1 MKRKLFSF
9 LLILGLLIATTYII
23 KKPTDSS
30 TFVKPIASS
39 SYEITMRQ
47 DLLCLMLGYPE
58 YISGIETSDNGD
70 IYLIMKSG
78 KKLIY
83 DDKKTKNAEQKMANP
98 DIQDM
103 LEQPYTLTAINKL
116 MEKDFDPGRVRVYG
130 LLKEVYGDNKQQ
142 IEKQLGNVNTG
153 GRSFQFSKSNAAGD
167 ALKAAMT
174 ELIALAKSNNRV
186 GAAAFPSS
194 GTFNYRVIS
203 GTNRLSPH
211 AFGIAIDLARDSRDY
226 WQWAT
231 REQGQK
237 RLEVYPQEIVEIFE
251 KNNFVWGGKWGHFDI
266 LHFEYR
272 PEIILKARYFGNSS
286 NSSEE
291 WYKGA
296 PFEDILVKEYINK
309 IEEAL
314 KLH

>member
-1 MKRKLFSF
+1 MKRKLISLLLLLGF
-9 LLILGLLIATTYII
+9 LTAAIYVI
-23 KKPTDSS
+23 KKPSDSS
-30 TFVKPIASS
+30 TFVKPVVSS
-39 SYEITMRQ
+39 PYEITMKQ
-47 DLLCLMLGYPE
+47 DLLCLMLAYPE
-58 YISGIETSDNGD
+58 YISGVERSADGNV
-70 IYLIMKSG
+70 YLVMKSG
-78 KKLIY
+78 QRLIY
-83 DDKKTKNAEQKMANP
+83 DDKNTKNADQRMANP
-98 DIQDM
+98 DLQDM
-103 LEQPYTLTAINKL
+103 LEQPYPLTTDCKL
-116 MEKDFDPGRVRVYG
+116 MEKDFDPGRVRMYS
-130 LLKEVYGDNKQQ
+130 LLKEVYGSNRQQ
-142 IEKQLGNVNTG
+142 IEKQLGNVNVG
-153 GRSFQFSKSNAAGD
+153 GRSLQFAKNNAAGT

-174 ELIALAKSNNRV
+174 EVAALAKSNSRV

-194 GTFNYRVIS
+194 GTYNYRVIS

-237 RLEVYPQEIVEIFE
+237 RLDTYPKEIVEIFE

-272 PEIILKARYFGNSS
+272 PEIILKARYFGEGS
-286 NSSEE
+286 NSAEE

-296 PFEDILVKEYINK
+296 PCEDTLVKEYINK